1 MKRLSVR
8 RGFTLPELMI
18 VVAVAAILLTLSAP
32 SLFEFI
38 RIQRLKGVHAQ
49 VMTDMQFART
59 EAASRGLAVNVYIR
73 PASADNAVACYILF
87 TDTDRDEVPSQRCDC
102 QRPEGNRCTSADA
115 SEIRSVLLET
125 GGIALA
131 VPGNQADHFA
141 FDPISGSMIYPV
153 TEDGAGDG
161 EPFQIITSLDTARS
175 LGVSV
180 GVSGRPSACKPTGS
194 TMNEPGT
201 ACPVAAPPAP

>member
-1 MKRLSVR
+1 MKPLSVR

-18 VVAVAAILLTLSAP
+18 VVAVAAILLTISAP

-38 RIQRLKGVHAQ
+38 RTQRLKGVHAQ
-49 VMTDMQFART
+49 VMTDMQLART

-73 PASADNAVACYILF
+73 PASAQNPVACYILF
-87 TDTDRDEVPSQRCDC
+87 TDTDPDEVPGRRCDC
-102 QRPEGNRCTSADA
+102 RRPEGDRCTTGEA

-131 VPGNQADHFA
+131 VPEDQADHFA

-153 TEDGAGDG
+153 TEDGMGDG
-161 EPFQIITSLDTARS
+161 ESFQIITSLDTARS

-180 GVSGRPSACKPTGS
+180 GMSGRPSACKPAGS

-201 ACPVAAPPAP
+201 ACPVAEPPPP